1 MSNLKNLHSAPGQ
14 LFQTP
19 DGRIFT
25 TSVINETNEE
35 DTNEAPA
42 IEEVRDAPEAVEV
55 QEPEE
60 VSEEVEEEEA
70 IERTP
75 VPQEQPEVC
84 DQLILMN
91 NDSHFLIDC

>member
-1 MSNLKNLHSAPGQ
+1 MFFVNLKKNLHSAPGQ

-42 IEEVRDAPEAVEV
+42 IEEVRDAPEAVEA

-60 VSEEVEEEEA
+60 VSEEVEEEEEEA
-70 IERTP
+70 SERTP
-75 VPQEQPEVC
+75 APQEQPEVC
-84 DQLILMN
+84 D
-91 NDSHFLIDC
+91 